1 MLSTK
6 ASLND
11 YLVKAVGRAL
21 VEHPDVNVQVHDD
34 KIHYYPHA
42 NVGVAIA
49 AKSGLITPVVKNVDL
64 MDISDISRA
73 TTQLIKKANTGKLGF
88 ADLEGGTLTIS
99 NLGMMGVD
107 QFDAI
112 INPPQGSI
120 LAIGGISRVM
130 TEMEDGS
137 GEFRSK
143 LSVAMSCDHR
153 AIDGAAGAKFMAT
166 LKSMIED
173 PELFF

>member
-1 MLSTK
+1 MKRVYNFGAGPAMLPTEVMEK
-6 ASLND
+6 AQAEFLNYMD
-11 YLVKAVGRAL
+11 MGA
-21 VEHPDVNVQVHDD
+21 
-34 KIHYYPHA
+34 
-42 NVGVAIA
+42 GVIE
-49 AKSGLITPVVKNVDL
+49 
-64 MDISDISRA
+64 ISHRS
-73 TTQLIKKANTGKLGF
+73 K
-88 ADLEGGTLTIS
+88 E
-99 NLGMMGVD
+99 
-107 QFDAI
+107 FDAI

>member
-1 MLSTK
+1 M
-6 ASLND
+6 
-11 YLVKAVGRAL
+11 
-21 VEHPDVNVQVHDD
+21 
-34 KIHYYPHA
+34 
-42 NVGVAIA
+42 
-49 AKSGLITPVVKNVDL
+49 
-64 MDISDISRA
+64 
-73 TTQLIKKANTGKLGF
+73 
-88 ADLEGGTLTIS
+88 EGGTLTIS

-166 LKSMIED
+166 LKSMIEE